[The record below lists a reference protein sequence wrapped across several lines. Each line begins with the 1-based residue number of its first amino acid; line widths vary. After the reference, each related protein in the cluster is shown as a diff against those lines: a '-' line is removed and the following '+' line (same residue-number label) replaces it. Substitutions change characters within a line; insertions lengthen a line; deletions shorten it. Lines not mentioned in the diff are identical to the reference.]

1 MAHSPEFREFYS
13 RWKEKARAY
22 QSDLRGSFDRF
33 FTLYV
38 LFNRLYTEV
47 TFRLGQRGI
56 VKITNW
62 NRFPDAE
69 AAQEY
74 VVQYVGAATLITGL
88 SGDSERSA
96 LDSIR
101 NQVCSG
107 TFWVKLDM
115 LTGSPQPDLDRDL
128 CQRLSD
134 SNSNTQAV
142 AVLETLYAIR
152 CNMFHGRKGFHSVQ
166 QQLLE
171 PLNII
176 LERIIDILYE
186 KLKGDG
192 S

>member
-1 MAHSPEFREFYS
+1 MAHSPEFSEFYS
-13 RWKEKARAY
+13 RWKEKARVY
-22 QSDLRGSFDRF
+22 QSDLQGSFDRF

-38 LFNRLYTEV
+38 LFNRLYTEA
-47 TFRLGQRGI
+47 TFRLGQRGN
-56 VKITNW
+56 VKIMNW

-107 TFWVKLDM
+107 PFWVKLDM
-115 LTGSPQPDLDRDL
+115 LTGSPQPNLDREL
-128 CQRLSD
+128 CQRLND

-166 QQLLE
+166 QQLLD